1 MHMNSIKIEKGAIDT
16 LRRIIRLHDKMNEF
30 LNSNDKEPSWD
41 GNIVIYKNS
50 ELKAEDIEYTIQTQ
64 VKGKNDERLLK
75 RSRITYP
82 VEYKH
87 LRNYFKNNG
96 IFYFVI
102 AISDDGEK
110 TTIFYNALTT
120 IKLQSIL
127 KGTENKKPDQTKSI
141 PLVRLKNDDKNELYK
156 ILMQFGHDSREV
168 GSGELVKKSIS
179 MKDLE
184 KIDSIRMTTFAS
196 NQDEFLENINSG
208 EVCAFGHIASA
219 DIWVPFSYDF
229 QKQIELFAC
238 QKITDTFSIDG
249 IPYYKEFEIRK
260 SIGKSVIFEFSENLY
275 IDIGVNKIEFKA
287 KTYIDQ
293 IVKDVQFLEALKN
306 GKSFYIGDTKIGT
319 YENVNFGGDL
329 ETTINDFKN
338 IQVALIKFNLK
349 LDKKFIDFNDED
361 WKSMD
366 NLVKLSQNGIKP
378 NKQMTWYMW
387 WWQDKVVPFF
397 VALDDDGNVKIENS
411 LYMKYFRIVVSN
423 SDYKVPVFIL
433 FKRDIWEK
441 LYDVDESVLLEEI
454 ETSIFNN
461 ETEGNFSLLFV
472 EILSAYDENKDEKYY
487 DVAKLISDKLLNAS
501 PDNVYWKINRFQ
513 LLKRKRDLSED
524 ELQELEDLEKTN
536 NDKKILCAINI
547 LLENKRKAKKLLDEM
562 GQEDR
567 ELFLTYPIYNL
578 LV

>member
-1 MHMNSIKIEKGAIDT
+1 MNSIKIEKGAIDT
-16 LRRIIRLHDKMNEF
+16 LRRIIRLHDKMDEF

-50 ELKAEDIEYTIQTQ
+50 ELKAEDVEYTIPTQ

-87 LRNYFKNNG
+87 LRNYFNNYG

-127 KGTENKKPDQTKSI
+127 KGTENKNPDQTKSI
-141 PLVRLKNDDKNELYK
+141 PLVRLRNNDKNELYK

-238 QKITDTFSIDG
+238 KKITDTFSIDR

-260 SIGKSVIFEFSENLY
+260 STGKSVIFQFSENLY
-275 IDIGVNKIEFKA
+275 VDIGVNKIEFKA

-293 IVKDVQFLEALKN
+293 VMRDIQFLEALKN
-306 GKSFYIGDTKIGT
+306 GKSFYIGNTKIGT
-319 YENVNFGGDL
+319 YENVNFGDDL
-329 ETTINDFKN
+329 ETSIRDFKN
-338 IQVALIKFNLK
+338 IQEALIRFNLK
-349 LDKKFIDFNDED
+349 LDKKFADFNDKD
-361 WKSMD
+361 WESMD
-366 NLVKLSQNGIKP
+366 NLVKLVQNGIKP

-387 WWQDKVVPFF
+387 WWQDKAVPFF
-397 VALDDDGNVKIENS
+397 VALDKDGNVKIENS
-411 LYMKYFRIVVSN
+411 LYMKYFRIVVAN
-423 SDYKVPVFIL
+423 SDYRVPVFII

-472 EILSAYDENKDEKYY
+472 EILSAYDKNKDEKYY

-513 LLKRKRDLSED
+513 LLKRKRDLSEN

-536 NDKKILCAINI
+536 NDKKVLCAINI

>member
-1 MHMNSIKIEKGAIDT
+1 MNSIKIEKGAIDT
-16 LRRIIRLHDKMNEF
+16 LRRIIRLHDKMDEF

-50 ELKAEDIEYTIQTQ
+50 ELKAEDVEYTIPTQ

-87 LRNYFKNNG
+87 LRNYFNNYG

-127 KGTENKKPDQTKSI
+127 KGTENKNPDQTKSI
-141 PLVRLKNDDKNELYK
+141 PLVRLRNNDKNELYK

-238 QKITDTFSIDG
+238 KKITDTFSIDR

-260 SIGKSVIFEFSENLY
+260 STGKSVIFQFSENLY
-275 IDIGVNKIEFKA
+275 VDIGVNKIEFKA

-293 IVKDVQFLEALKN
+293 VMRDIQFLEALKN
-306 GKSFYIGDTKIGT
+306 GKSFYIGNTKIGT
-319 YENVNFGGDL
+319 YENVNFGDDL
-329 ETTINDFKN
+329 ETSIRDFKN
-338 IQVALIKFNLK
+338 IQEALIRFNLK
-349 LDKKFIDFNDED
+349 LDKKFADFNDKD
-361 WKSMD
+361 WESMD
-366 NLVKLSQNGIKP
+366 NLVKLVQNGIRP

-387 WWQDKVVPFF
+387 WWQDKAVPFF
-397 VALDDDGNVKIENS
+397 VALDKDGNVKIENS
-411 LYMKYFRIVVSN
+411 LYMKYFRIVVAN
-423 SDYKVPVFIL
+423 SDYRVPVFIL

-454 ETSIFNN
+454 ETSVFNN

-536 NDKKILCAINI
+536 NDKKVLCAINI

-562 GQEDR
+562 EKEDR

>member
-1 MHMNSIKIEKGAIDT
+1 MNSIKIEKGAIDT

>member
-1 MHMNSIKIEKGAIDT
+1 MNSIKIEKGAIDT

-208 EVCAFGHIASA
+208 EVCAFGHIATA

-567 ELFLTYPIYNL
+567 ELFLTYSIYNL

>member
-1 MHMNSIKIEKGAIDT
+1 MNSIKIEKGAIDT
-16 LRRIIRLHDKMNEF
+16 LRRIIRLHDKMDEF

-50 ELKAEDIEYTIQTQ
+50 ELKAEDVEYTIPTQ

-87 LRNYFKNNG
+87 LRNYFNNYG

-127 KGTENKKPDQTKSI
+127 KGTENKNPDQTKSI
-141 PLVRLKNDDKNELYK
+141 PLVRLRNNDKNELYK

-238 QKITDTFSIDG
+238 KKITDTFSIDR

-260 SIGKSVIFEFSENLY
+260 STGKSVIFQFSENLY
-275 IDIGVNKIEFKA
+275 VDIGVNKIEFKA

-293 IVKDVQFLEALKN
+293 VMRDIQFLEALKN
-306 GKSFYIGDTKIGT
+306 GKSFYIGNTKIGT
-319 YENVNFGGDL
+319 YENVNFGDDL
-329 ETTINDFKN
+329 ETSIRDFKN
-338 IQVALIKFNLK
+338 IQEALIRFNLK
-349 LDKKFIDFNDED
+349 LDKKFADFNDKD
-361 WKSMD
+361 WESMD
-366 NLVKLSQNGIKP
+366 NLVKLVQNGIKP

-387 WWQDKVVPFF
+387 WWQDKAVPFF
-397 VALDDDGNVKIENS
+397 VALDKDGNVKIENS
-411 LYMKYFRIVVSN
+411 LYMKYFRIVVAN
-423 SDYKVPVFIL
+423 SDYRVPVFIL

-461 ETEGNFSLLFV
+461 ETEENFSLLFV
-472 EILSAYDENKDEKYY
+472 EILSAYDKNKDEKYY

-513 LLKRKRDLSED
+513 LLKRKRDLSEN

-536 NDKKILCAINI
+536 NDKKVLCAINI

>member
-1 MHMNSIKIEKGAIDT
+1 MNSIKIEKGAIDT
-16 LRRIIRLHDKMNEF
+16 LRRIIRLHDKMDEF

-50 ELKAEDIEYTIQTQ
+50 ELKAEDVEYTIPTQ

-87 LRNYFKNNG
+87 LRNYFNNNG

-127 KGTENKKPDQTKSI
+127 KGTENKSPDQTKSI
-141 PLVRLKNDDKNELYK
+141 PLVRLRNNDKNELYK

-260 SIGKSVIFEFSENLY
+260 STGKSVIFEFSENLY

-306 GKSFYIGDTKIGT
+306 GKSFYIGGTKIGT

-329 ETTINDFKN
+329 ENTINDFKN
-338 IQVALIKFNLK
+338 IQAALIKFNLK

-387 WWQDKVVPFF
+387 WWQGKVVPFF

-411 LYMKYFRIVVSN
+411 LYMKYFRIVVADSN
-423 SDYKVPVFIL
+423 YKVPAFIL

-441 LYDVDESVLLEEI
+441 LYGVDESVLLEEI
-454 ETSIFNN
+454 ESSIFNK
-461 ETEGNFSLLFV
+461 ETEGSFSLLFV
-472 EILSAYDENKDEKYY
+472 EILSAYDEINDEKYY

-501 PDNVYWKINRFQ
+501 PYNVYWKINRFQ
-513 LLKRKRDLSED
+513 LLKRKRDLSEN
-524 ELQELEDLEKTN
+524 ELQELEDLEKAN
-536 NDKKILCAINI
+536 NDKKALCAINI
-547 LLENKRKAKKLLDEM
+547 LLENKRKAKKLLAEM
-562 GQEDR
+562 EQEDR

>member
-1 MHMNSIKIEKGAIDT
+1 MNSIKIEKGAIDT
-16 LRRIIRLHDKMNEF
+16 LRRIIRLHDKMDEF

-50 ELKAEDIEYTIQTQ
+50 ELKAEDVEYTIPTQ

-75 RSRITYP
+75 KSRITYP

-87 LRNYFKNNG
+87 LRNYFNNNG

-219 DIWVPFSYDF
+219 DIWVPFSYAF

-260 SIGKSVIFEFSENLY
+260 STGKSVIFEFSENLY

-306 GKSFYIGDTKIGT
+306 
-319 YENVNFGGDL
+319 
-329 ETTINDFKN
+329 TIIDFKN
-338 IQVALIKFNLK
+338 IQAALIKFNLK

-387 WWQDKVVPFF
+387 WWQGKVVPFF

-411 LYMKYFRIVVSN
+411 LYMKYFRIVVADSN
-423 SDYKVPVFIL
+423 YKVPAFIL

-441 LYDVDESVLLEEI
+441 LYGVDESVLLEEI
-454 ETSIFNN
+454 ESSIFNK
-461 ETEGNFSLLFV
+461 ETEGSFSLLFV
-472 EILSAYDENKDEKYY
+472 EILSAYDEINDEKYY

-501 PDNVYWKINRFQ
+501 PYNVYWKINRFQ
-513 LLKRKRDLSED
+513 LLKRKRDLSEN
-524 ELQELEDLEKTN
+524 ELQELEDLEKAN
-536 NDKKILCAINI
+536 NDKKALCAINI
-547 LLENKRKAKKLLDEM
+547 LLENKRKAKKLLAEM
-562 GQEDR
+562 EQEDR

>member
-1 MHMNSIKIEKGAIDT
+1 MNSIKIEKGAIDT
-16 LRRIIRLHDKMNEF
+16 LKRIIRLHDNMNDF
-30 LNSNDKEPSWD
+30 LNDNDKEPSWD
-41 GNIVIYKNS
+41 GNIYLYKN
-50 ELKAEDIEYTIQTQ
+50 EDLKAEDIEYMIPVQ
-64 VKGKNDERLLK
+64 VKGKNDETLLK

-87 LRNYFKNNG
+87 LRNYFNNNG
-96 IFYFVI
+96 VFYFVI
-102 AISDDGEK
+102 AISDDGER
-110 TTIFYNALTT
+110 TTVFYNALTT

-127 KGTENKKPDQTKSI
+127 KGTDKKNPDQTKSI
-141 PLVRLKNDDKNELYK
+141 PLVRLKNNDKNELYK
-156 ILMQFGHDSREV
+156 ALLQFGHDSKEF
-168 GSGELVKKSIS
+168 GSTELVKKSIS
-179 MKDLE
+179 MKDME
-184 KIDSIRMTTFAS
+184 KIDSIRMTTFAT
-196 NQDEFLENINSG
+196 NQDEFLKNINSG
-208 EVCAFGHIASA
+208 EACAFGHITSA

-238 QKITDTFSIDG
+238 QKIPETFGVDG

-260 SIGKSVIFEFSENLY
+260 SAEKNTIIKLSDNLY
-275 IDIGVNKIEFKA
+275 IDFEKNKINFKA

-293 IVKDVQFLEALKN
+293 IVKDIQFLDVLKN
-306 GKSFYIGDTKIGT
+306 GKSVYIGDEEVGT
-319 YENVNFGGDL
+319 FDNVSFGTDL
-329 ETTINDFKN
+329 QSTISDFKN
-338 IQVALIKFNLK
+338 IQAALIKFDLR
-349 LDKKFIDFNDED
+349 LDKKFADFEDND
-361 WKSMD
+361 WKAMD
-366 NLVKLSQNGIKP
+366 NLVKIYQKGIKP

-397 VALDDDGNVKIENS
+397 VAFDRNGNIEIENS
-411 LYMKYFRIVVSN
+411 LHMKHFQIVVTD
-423 SDYKVPVFIL
+423 SDYKVPAFIL

>member
-1 MHMNSIKIEKGAIDT
+1 MNSIKIEKGAIDT
-16 LRRIIRLHDKMNEF
+16 LKRIIRLHDNMNDF
-30 LNSNDKEPSWD
+30 LNDNDKEPSWD
-41 GNIVIYKNS
+41 GNIYLYKN
-50 ELKAEDIEYTIQTQ
+50 EDLKAEDIEYMIPVQ
-64 VKGKNDERLLK
+64 VKGKNDETLLK

-87 LRNYFKNNG
+87 LRNYFNNNG
-96 IFYFVI
+96 VFYFVI
-102 AISDDGEK
+102 AISDDGER
-110 TTIFYNALTT
+110 TTVFYNALTT

-127 KGTENKKPDQTKSI
+127 KGTDKKNPDQTKSI
-141 PLVRLKNDDKNELYK
+141 PLVRLKNNDKNELYK
-156 ILMQFGHDSREV
+156 ALLQFGHDSKEF
-168 GSGELVKKSIS
+168 GSTELVKKSIS
-179 MKDLE
+179 MKDME
-184 KIDSIRMTTFAS
+184 KIDSIRMTTFAT
-196 NQDEFLENINSG
+196 NQDEFLKNINSG
-208 EVCAFGHIASA
+208 EACAFGHITSA

-238 QKITDTFSIDG
+238 QKIPETFGVDG

-260 SIGKSVIFEFSENLY
+260 SAEKNTIIKLSDNLY
-275 IDIGVNKIEFKA
+275 IDFEKNKINFKA

-293 IVKDVQFLEALKN
+293 IVKDIQFLDVLKN
-306 GKSFYIGDTKIGT
+306 GKSVYIGDEEVGT
-319 YENVNFGGDL
+319 FDNVSFGTDL
-329 ETTINDFKN
+329 QSTISDFKN
-338 IQVALIKFNLK
+338 IQAALIKFDLR
-349 LDKKFIDFNDED
+349 LDKKFADFEDND
-361 WKSMD
+361 WKAMD
-366 NLVKLSQNGIKP
+366 NLVKIYQKGIKP

-397 VALDDDGNVKIENS
+397 VALDKDGNVKIENS
-411 LYMKYFRIVVSN
+411 LYMKYFRIVVAN
-423 SDYKVPVFIL
+423 SDYRVPVFIL

-536 NDKKILCAINI
+536 NDKKVLCAINI

-562 GQEDR
+562 EKEDR

>member
-1 MHMNSIKIEKGAIDT
+1 MNSIKIEKGAIDT

-87 LRNYFKNNG
+87 LRNYFNNNG

-411 LYMKYFRIVVSN
+411 LYMKYFRIVVFN

-536 NDKKILCAINI
+536 NDKNVLCAINI

-562 GQEDR
+562 EKEDR

>member
-1 MHMNSIKIEKGAIDT
+1 MNSIKIEKGAIDT

-547 LLENKRKAKKLLDEM
+547 LLEDKRKAKKLLDEM

>member
-1 MHMNSIKIEKGAIDT
+1 MNSIKIEKGAIDT
-16 LRRIIRLHDKMNEF
+16 LRRIIRLHDKMDEF

-50 ELKAEDIEYTIQTQ
+50 ELKAEDVEYTIPTQ

-75 RSRITYP
+75 RNRITYP

-87 LRNYFKNNG
+87 LRNYFNNNG
-96 IFYFVI
+96 IFYSVI

-127 KGTENKKPDQTKSI
+127 KGTENKNPDQTKSI
-141 PLVRLKNDDKNELYK
+141 PLVRLRNNDKNELYK

-238 QKITDTFSIDG
+238 KKITDTFSIDR

-260 SIGKSVIFEFSENLY
+260 STGKSVIFQFSENLY
-275 IDIGVNKIEFKA
+275 VDIGVNKIEFKA

-293 IVKDVQFLEALKN
+293 VMRDIQFLEALKN
-306 GKSFYIGDTKIGT
+306 GKSFYIGNTKIGT
-319 YENVNFGGDL
+319 YENVNFGDDL
-329 ETTINDFKN
+329 ETSIRDFKN
-338 IQVALIKFNLK
+338 IQEALIRFNLK
-349 LDKKFIDFNDED
+349 LDKKFADFNDKD
-361 WKSMD
+361 WESMD
-366 NLVKLSQNGIKP
+366 NLVKLVQNGIRP

-387 WWQDKVVPFF
+387 WWQDKAVPFF
-397 VALDDDGNVKIENS
+397 VALDKDGNVKIENS
-411 LYMKYFRIVVSN
+411 LYMKYFRIVVAN
-423 SDYKVPVFIL
+423 SDYRVPVFIL

-536 NDKKILCAINI
+536 NDKKVLCAINI

-562 GQEDR
+562 EKEDR

>member
-1 MHMNSIKIEKGAIDT
+1 MNSIKIEKGAIDT
-16 LRRIIRLHDKMNEF
+16 LRRIVRLHDKMDEF

-41 GNIVIYKNS
+41 GNILIYKNS
-50 ELKAEDIEYTIQTQ
+50 DLKAENVEYIIPTQ
-64 VKGKNDERLLK
+64 VKGKNNETLLK
-75 RSRITYP
+75 RNRITYS

-87 LRNYFKNNG
+87 LRNYFNNNG
-96 IFYFVI
+96 IFYVVI
-102 AISDDGEK
+102 AISDDGER

-141 PLVRLKNDDKNELYK
+141 PLVRLKNNDKNELYK

-196 NQDEFLENINSG
+196 SQDEFLENINSG

-238 QKITDTFSIDG
+238 EKITDTFSIDG

-260 SIGKSVIFEFSENLY
+260 STGKSAIFQLSENLY

-293 IVKDVQFLEALKN
+293 IMRDIQFLEALKN
-306 GKSFYIGDTKIGT
+306 GKSFYIGNTKIGT
-319 YENVNFGGDL
+319 YDNVNFGDDL
-329 ETTINDFKN
+329 ETSIKDFKN
-338 IQVALIKFNLK
+338 IQAALIKFNLK
-349 LDKKFIDFNDED
+349 LDKKFADFNDKD
-361 WKSMD
+361 WESMD
-366 NLVKLSQNGIKP
+366 NLVKLVQNGIKP
-378 NKQMTWYMW
+378 NKQMTWYIW

-397 VALDDDGNVKIENS
+397 IALDNDGNVKIENS
-411 LYMKYFRIVVSN
+411 LYLKSFRIVVAN
-423 SDYKVPVFIL
+423 SDYKVPIFIL

-454 ETSIFNN
+454 ESSIFNKA
-461 ETEGNFSLLFV
+461 TEGEFSLLFV
-472 EILSAYDENKDEKYY
+472 EILSAYDEINDEKYY
-487 DVAKLISDKLLNAS
+487 DVAKLISDKLLNTS

-513 LLKRKRDLSED
+513 LLKRKRELSEN
-524 ELQELEDLEKTN
+524 ELQELEDLEKAN
-536 NDKKILCAINI
+536 NEKKVLCAINI

-562 GQEDR
+562 EQEDR
-567 ELFLTYPIYNL
+567 EMFLTYPIYNL

>member
-1 MHMNSIKIEKGAIDT
+1 MNSIKIEKGAIDT

-349 LDKKFIDFNDED
+349 FDKKFIDFNDED

>member
-1 MHMNSIKIEKGAIDT
+1 MNSIKIEKGAIDT
-16 LRRIIRLHDKMNEF
+16 LRRIIRLHDKMDEF

-50 ELKAEDIEYTIQTQ
+50 ELKAEDVEYTIPTQ

-87 LRNYFKNNG
+87 LRNYFNNYG

-127 KGTENKKPDQTKSI
+127 KGTENKNPDQTKSI
-141 PLVRLKNDDKNELYK
+141 PLVRLRNNDKNELYK

-238 QKITDTFSIDG
+238 KKITDTFSIDR

-260 SIGKSVIFEFSENLY
+260 STGKSVIFQFSENLY
-275 IDIGVNKIEFKA
+275 VDIGVNKIEFKA

-293 IVKDVQFLEALKN
+293 VMRDIQFLEALKN
-306 GKSFYIGDTKIGT
+306 GKSFYIGNTKIGT
-319 YENVNFGGDL
+319 YENVNFGDDL

-338 IQVALIKFNLK
+338 IQEALIRFNLK
-349 LDKKFIDFNDED
+349 LDKKFADFNDKD
-361 WKSMD
+361 WESMD
-366 NLVKLSQNGIKP
+366 NLVKLVQNGIKP

-387 WWQDKVVPFF
+387 WWQDKIVPFF
-397 VALDDDGNVKIENS
+397 VALDKEGNVKIENS
-411 LYMKYFRIVVSN
+411 LYMKYFRIVVAN
-423 SDYKVPVFIL
+423 SDYRVPVFIL

-441 LYDVDESVLLEEI
+441 LYDVDENVLLEEI
-454 ETSIFNN
+454 ESSIFNN

-472 EILSAYDENKDEKYY
+472 EILSAYDKNKDEKYY

-536 NDKKILCAINI
+536 NDKKVLCAINI

>member
-1 MHMNSIKIEKGAIDT
+1 MNSIKIEKGAIDT

-472 EILSAYDENKDEKYY
+472 EILSAYDEKKDEKYY

-547 LLENKRKAKKLLDEM
+547 LLEDKRKAKKLLDEM

>member
-1 MHMNSIKIEKGAIDT
+1 MNSIKIEKGAIDT

-275 IDIGVNKIEFKA
+275 IDIGVYKIEFKA

>member
-1 MHMNSIKIEKGAIDT
+1 MNSIKIEKGAIDT
-16 LRRIIRLHDKMNEF
+16 LRRIIRLHDKMDEF

-50 ELKAEDIEYTIQTQ
+50 ELKAEDVEYTIPTQ

-87 LRNYFKNNG
+87 LRNYFNNYG

-127 KGTENKKPDQTKSI
+127 KGTENKNPDQTKSI
-141 PLVRLKNDDKNELYK
+141 PLVRLRNNDKNELYK

-238 QKITDTFSIDG
+238 KKITDTFSIDR

-260 SIGKSVIFEFSENLY
+260 STGKSVIFQFSENLY
-275 IDIGVNKIEFKA
+275 VDIGVNKIEFKA

-293 IVKDVQFLEALKN
+293 VMRDIQFLEALKN
-306 GKSFYIGDTKIGT
+306 GKSFYIGNTKIGT
-319 YENVNFGGDL
+319 YENVNFGDDL
-329 ETTINDFKN
+329 ETSIRDFKN
-338 IQVALIKFNLK
+338 IQEALIRFNLK
-349 LDKKFIDFNDED
+349 LDKKFADFNDKD
-361 WKSMD
+361 WESMD
-366 NLVKLSQNGIKP
+366 NLVKLVQNGIKP

-387 WWQDKVVPFF
+387 WWQDKAVPFF
-397 VALDDDGNVKIENS
+397 VALDKDGNVKIENS
-411 LYMKYFRIVVSN
+411 LYMKYFRIVVAN
-423 SDYKVPVFIL
+423 SDYRVPVFIL

-513 LLKRKRDLSED
+513 LLKRKRDLSEN

-536 NDKKILCAINI
+536 NDKKVLCAINI

>member
-1 MHMNSIKIEKGAIDT
+1 MNSIKIEKGAIDT

-87 LRNYFKNNG
+87 LRNYFNNNG

-127 KGTENKKPDQTKSI
+127 KGTENKKPDQTKNI

-260 SIGKSVIFEFSENLY
+260 STGKSVIFEFSENLY

-293 IVKDVQFLEALKN
+293 VMRDIQFLEALKN
-306 GKSFYIGDTKIGT
+306 GKSFYIGNIKIGT
-319 YENVNFGGDL
+319 YDNVNFGDDL
-329 ETTINDFKN
+329 ETSIRDFKN
-338 IQVALIKFNLK
+338 IQEALMRFNLK
-349 LDKKFIDFNDED
+349 LDKKFADFNDKD
-361 WKSMD
+361 WESMD
-366 NLVKLSQNGIKP
+366 NLVKLVQNGIKP

-387 WWQDKVVPFF
+387 WWQDKVVPFL
-397 VALDDDGNVKIENS
+397 VALDNEGNIKIENS
-411 LYMKYFRIVVSN
+411 LYLKSFRIVVAN
-423 SDYKVPVFIL
+423 CDYKVPAFIF

-454 ETSIFNN
+454 ESSIFNN
-461 ETEGNFSLLFV
+461 ETEGNFSLLLV

-513 LLKRKRDLSED
+513 LLKRKRELSEE
-524 ELQELEDLEKTN
+524 ELQELEDLEKAN
-536 NDKKILCAINI
+536 NDKNVFCAINI
-547 LLENKRKAKKLLDEM
+547 LLENKRKAKKLLGEM

>member
-1 MHMNSIKIEKGAIDT
+1 MNSIKIEKGAIDT
-16 LRRIIRLHDKMNEF
+16 LRRIIRLHDKMDEF

-50 ELKAEDIEYTIQTQ
+50 ELKAEDVEYTIPTQ

-87 LRNYFKNNG
+87 LRNYFNNYG

-127 KGTENKKPDQTKSI
+127 KGTENKNPDQTKSI
-141 PLVRLKNDDKNELYK
+141 PLVRLRNNDKNELYK

-238 QKITDTFSIDG
+238 KKITDTFSIDR

-260 SIGKSVIFEFSENLY
+260 STGKSVIFQFSENLY
-275 IDIGVNKIEFKA
+275 VDIGVNKIEFKA

-293 IVKDVQFLEALKN
+293 VMRDIQFLEALKN
-306 GKSFYIGDTKIGT
+306 GKSFYIGNTKIGT
-319 YENVNFGGDL
+319 YENVNFGDDL
-329 ETTINDFKN
+329 ETSIRDFKN
-338 IQVALIKFNLK
+338 IQEALIRFNLK
-349 LDKKFIDFNDED
+349 LDKKFADFNDKD
-361 WKSMD
+361 WESMD
-366 NLVKLSQNGIKP
+366 NLVKLVQNGIRP

-387 WWQDKVVPFF
+387 WWQDKAVPFF
-397 VALDDDGNVKIENS
+397 VALDKDGNVKIENS
-411 LYMKYFRIVVSN
+411 LYMKYFRIVVAN
-423 SDYKVPVFIL
+423 SDYRVPVFIL

-536 NDKKILCAINI
+536 NDKKVLCAINI

-562 GQEDR
+562 EKEDR

>member
-1 MHMNSIKIEKGAIDT
+1 MNSIKIEKGAIDT

-87 LRNYFKNNG
+87 LRNYFNNNG

-536 NDKKILCAINI
+536 NDKKVLCAINI

-562 GQEDR
+562 EKEDR

>member
-1 MHMNSIKIEKGAIDT
+1 
-16 LRRIIRLHDKMNEF
+16 
-30 LNSNDKEPSWD
+30 
-41 GNIVIYKNS
+41 
-50 ELKAEDIEYTIQTQ
+50 
-64 VKGKNDERLLK
+64 
-75 RSRITYP
+75 
-82 VEYKH
+82 
-87 LRNYFKNNG
+87 
-96 IFYFVI
+96 
-102 AISDDGEK
+102 
-110 TTIFYNALTT
+110 
-120 IKLQSIL
+120 
-127 KGTENKKPDQTKSI
+127 
-141 PLVRLKNDDKNELYK
+141 
-156 ILMQFGHDSREV
+156 
-168 GSGELVKKSIS
+168 
-179 MKDLE
+179 
-184 KIDSIRMTTFAS
+184 
-196 NQDEFLENINSG
+196 
-208 EVCAFGHIASA
+208 
-219 DIWVPFSYDF
+219 
-229 QKQIELFAC
+229 
-238 QKITDTFSIDG
+238 
-249 IPYYKEFEIRK
+249 
-260 SIGKSVIFEFSENLY
+260 
-275 IDIGVNKIEFKA
+275 
-287 KTYIDQ
+287 
-293 IVKDVQFLEALKN
+293 
-306 GKSFYIGDTKIGT
+306 
-319 YENVNFGGDL
+319 
-329 ETTINDFKN
+329 
-338 IQVALIKFNLK
+338 
-349 LDKKFIDFNDED
+349 
-361 WKSMD
+361 MD

-433 FKRDIWEK
+433 FKRAIWEK

-536 NDKKILCAINI
+536 NDKKVLCAINI

>member
-1 MHMNSIKIEKGAIDT
+1 MNSIKIEKGAIDT

-87 LRNYFKNNG
+87 LRNYFNNNG

-260 SIGKSVIFEFSENLY
+260 SLGKSVIFEFSENLY

-536 NDKKILCAINI
+536 NDKKVLCAINI

-562 GQEDR
+562 EKEDR

>member
-1 MHMNSIKIEKGAIDT
+1 MNSIKIEKGAIDT

-87 LRNYFKNNG
+87 LRNYFNNNG

-411 LYMKYFRIVVSN
+411 LYMKYFRIVVFN

-454 ETSIFNN
+454 ESSIFNN

-501 PDNVYWKINRFQ
+501 PGNVYWKINRFQ

-524 ELQELEDLEKTN
+524 ELQELEDLEKAN
-536 NDKKILCAINI
+536 NDKKVLCAINI

>member
-1 MHMNSIKIEKGAIDT
+1 MNSIKIEKGAIDT

-87 LRNYFKNNG
+87 LRNYFNNNG

-110 TTIFYNALTT
+110 TTIFYNALTI

-536 NDKKILCAINI
+536 NDKKVLCAINI

-562 GQEDR
+562 EKEDR

>member
-1 MHMNSIKIEKGAIDT
+1 M
-16 LRRIIRLHDKMNEF
+16 
-30 LNSNDKEPSWD
+30 
-41 GNIVIYKNS
+41 
-50 ELKAEDIEYTIQTQ
+50 
-64 VKGKNDERLLK
+64 
-75 RSRITYP
+75 
-82 VEYKH
+82 
-87 LRNYFKNNG
+87 
-96 IFYFVI
+96 
-102 AISDDGEK
+102 
-110 TTIFYNALTT
+110 
-120 IKLQSIL
+120 
-127 KGTENKKPDQTKSI
+127 
-141 PLVRLKNDDKNELYK
+141 
-156 ILMQFGHDSREV
+156 
-168 GSGELVKKSIS
+168 
-179 MKDLE
+179 
-184 KIDSIRMTTFAS
+184 
-196 NQDEFLENINSG
+196 ENINSG

>member
-1 MHMNSIKIEKGAIDT
+1 MNSIKIEKGAIDT

-238 QKITDTFSIDG
+238 QKITDTFSIDV

-547 LLENKRKAKKLLDEM
+547 LLENKRNAKKLLDEM

>member
-1 MHMNSIKIEKGAIDT
+1 MNSIKIEKGAIDT

-238 QKITDTFSIDG
+238 KKITDTFSIDG

>member
-1 MHMNSIKIEKGAIDT
+1 MNSIKIEKGAIDT
-16 LRRIIRLHDKMNEF
+16 LRRIIRLHDKMDEF

-50 ELKAEDIEYTIQTQ
+50 ELKAEDVEYTIPTQ

-75 RSRITYP
+75 RNRITYP

-87 LRNYFKNNG
+87 LRNYFNNNG

-127 KGTENKKPDQTKSI
+127 KGTENKNPDQTKNI
-141 PLVRLKNDDKNELYK
+141 PLVRLRNNDKNELYK

-238 QKITDTFSIDG
+238 EKIADTFSIDR

-260 SIGKSVIFEFSENLY
+260 STGKSVIFQFSENLY
-275 IDIGVNKIEFKA
+275 VDIGVNKIEFKA

-293 IVKDVQFLEALKN
+293 VMRDIQFLEALKN

-319 YENVNFGGDL
+319 YENVNFGDDL

-338 IQVALIKFNLK
+338 IQEALIRFNLK
-349 LDKKFIDFNDED
+349 LDKKFADFNDKD
-361 WKSMD
+361 WESMD
-366 NLVKLSQNGIKP
+366 NLVKLVQNGIKL

-387 WWQDKVVPFF
+387 WWQDKAVPFF
-397 VALDDDGNVKIENS
+397 VALDKDGNVKIENS
-411 LYMKYFRIVVSN
+411 LYMKYFRIVVAN
-423 SDYKVPVFIL
+423 SDYRVPVFIL

-454 ETSIFNN
+454 ESSIFNN

-501 PDNVYWKINRFQ
+501 PGNVYWKINRFQ

-524 ELQELEDLEKTN
+524 ELQELEDLEKAN
-536 NDKKILCAINI
+536 NDKKVLCAINI

>member
-1 MHMNSIKIEKGAIDT
+1 MNSIKIEKGAIDT

-87 LRNYFKNNG
+87 LRNYFNNNG
-96 IFYFVI
+96 IFYFAI

-536 NDKKILCAINI
+536 NDKKVLCAINI

-562 GQEDR
+562 EKEDR

>member
-1 MHMNSIKIEKGAIDT
+1 MNSIKIEKGAIDT

-30 LNSNDKEPSWD
+30 LNINDKEPSWD

>member
-1 MHMNSIKIEKGAIDT
+1 
-16 LRRIIRLHDKMNEF
+16 
-30 LNSNDKEPSWD
+30 
-41 GNIVIYKNS
+41 
-50 ELKAEDIEYTIQTQ
+50 
-64 VKGKNDERLLK
+64 
-75 RSRITYP
+75 
-82 VEYKH
+82 
-87 LRNYFKNNG
+87 
-96 IFYFVI
+96 
-102 AISDDGEK
+102 
-110 TTIFYNALTT
+110 
-120 IKLQSIL
+120 
-127 KGTENKKPDQTKSI
+127 
-141 PLVRLKNDDKNELYK
+141 
-156 ILMQFGHDSREV
+156 
-168 GSGELVKKSIS
+168 

>member
-1 MHMNSIKIEKGAIDT
+1 MNSIKIEKGAIDT

-87 LRNYFKNNG
+87 LRNYFNNNG

-536 NDKKILCAINI
+536 NDKKVLCAINI